1 MQTLMMIHRAALVTG
16 AASGIGRA
24 IAHTFVKEGCMH
36 LLLGDIDKE
45 GLDIVAEELKAL
57 DSSVQTVVQK
67 VDISSET
74 DVQEFID
81 AGVRAFGGIHYAVNN
96 VGITSNPR
104 SRTHELETAS
114 FDPLVAV
121 NLKGTW
127 LCQRAQIR
135 QMLKQNAE
143 LVPR

>member
-1 MQTLMMIHRAALVTG
+1 MVLVTG
-16 AASGIGRA
+16 ASEISRA
-24 IAHTFVKEGCMH
+24 IAHTFVKEGCTR
-36 LLLGDIDKE
+36 LLLGGVNKND
-45 GLDIVAEELKAL
+45 LDIVAEELKAVG
-57 DSSVQTVVQK
+57 SFVQTVVQK
-67 VDISSET
+67 LISLVKLKCKILST
-74 DVQEFID
+74 PVSKPL
-81 AGVRAFGGIHYAVNN
+81 GVYITWTLLVNP
-96 VGITSNPR
+96 VLGPMS
-104 SRTHELETAS
+104 SKSS